1 MEVTAEHVEA
11 ARDLV
16 IAFLKPL
23 ESRDWSVPAPDL
35 EWNCERTLQ
44 HIINTEIYY
53 AMLLADRAS
62 APIPFA
68 RGAAAA
74 AGTSPAELLEE
85 LRGSSS
91 LIAAVIRQAPPQARA
106 ILGGRPANA
115 VAFAAIACDELLV
128 HTWDIGRGLG
138 VDFTVRDDL
147 TIRVLARLFP
157 WAPPGNPW
165 SVFLWCNGRIA
176 LGDRPRLQPDWPRWI
191 APLDEWDGV
200 DPTRSDKGRGIV
212 P

>member
-1 MEVTAEHVEA
+1 MEVTAEDVEA

-23 ESRDWSVPAPDL
+23 ASRDWSAAIPDL

-44 HIINTEIYY
+44 HMINTEIYY

-62 APIPFA
+62 MPIPFA

-74 AGTSPAELLEE
+74 GGMSPTDLLEE

-91 LIAAVIRQAPPQARA
+91 LIAAVIREAPAQARA
-106 ILGGRPANA
+106 ILGSRHTDAA
-115 VAFAAIACDELLV
+115 AFAAIACDELLV

-138 VDFTVRDDL
+138 VDFTAPDEL
-147 TIRVLARLFP
+147 TAGVLTRLFP
-157 WAPPGNPW
+157 WAPHNEPW

-176 LGDRPRLQPDWPRWI
+176 FGDRARLDPEWPRWV

-200 DPTRSDKGRGIV
+200 DPTR
-212 P
+212 